1 LALPFADALLQ
12 TGLGSLATK
21 SEQLPLDRSAARVV
35 ECARMR
41 HEVENKY
48 LNFRKSK
55 IHNYG
60 AYAKQDIRKGTKI
73 IEYIGQAITKKR
85 AQELLEDGNGY
96 VFTINKNFDIDGSVQ
111 WNPARYINHGC
122 DANAESDIVDD
133 RVWIIATRKIRKGE
147 EILYNYN
154 YDLEDAFDNPCNCG
168 SDKCVG
174 YIVGDEYWGKLEK
187 LVAKKKKKR

>member
-1 LALPFADALLQ
+1 M
-12 TGLGSLATK
+12 ATK
-21 SEQLPLDRSAARVV
+21 SEQLPLDRLSARAV